1 MKLTNMRL
9 GYLINLNVPKIK
21 DEISRMIPRI

>member
-1 MKLTNMRL
+1 MKLTNKRL

-21 DEISRMIPRI
+21 DEISRMILRI